1 MTISVKTFVKCLANR
16 RLWAV
21 VGVVALVWAGLAY
34 AALPLIWRHYEHQR
48 GLEGREMV
56 TSTSQGIPGD
66 PLNVGFVGSQSDVVC
81 AFHAAGWAP
90 ADPVTLASSLKIVG
104 SVVLDRPY
112 PAAPVSAL
120 YLDGRREDLSFQRAA
135 GRSADTRH
143 HVRLWQ
149 ALENGEEGR
158 PVWLGAASFDRGVGF
173 SRYTLQVTHHIDAD
187 IDAERDGLI
196 AALTRAGVVDG
207 VYEVTGVGQTLMGRN
222 GGGDRYYTDG
232 EIALARL
239 TPDCAARAGSA
250 PETLPGPPAVEW
262 KNRVWRSLR
271 SVLQSPPPSTR

>member
-1 MTISVKTFVKCLANR
+1 MLNESLTISVKTVARILPSR
-16 RLWAV
+16 RLWAM
-21 VGVVALVWAGLAY
+21 VGAVALVWAGLAY
-34 AALPLIWRHYEHQR
+34 AALPLVWRHYEHQR
-48 GLEGREMV
+48 GLEGRVMV
-56 TSTSQGIPGD
+56 TRTAQGIPGD
-66 PLNVGFVGSQSDVVC
+66 PLNVGLVGAQADIVC

-90 ADPVTLASSLKIVG
+90 ADPVTLASSLRIVG
-104 SVVLDRPY
+104 SVVLDLPY

-143 HVRLWQ
+143 HVRLWK
-149 ALENGEEGR
+149 ALDSGQENR

-207 VYEVTGVGQTLMGRN
+207 VYDVTGVGQTLMGRN

-232 EIALARL
+232 EIAFARL
-239 TPDCAARAGSA
+239 TQDCAAHLGAS

-262 KNRVWRSLR
+262 KNRVWRALR
-271 SVLQSPPPSTR
+271 SIL